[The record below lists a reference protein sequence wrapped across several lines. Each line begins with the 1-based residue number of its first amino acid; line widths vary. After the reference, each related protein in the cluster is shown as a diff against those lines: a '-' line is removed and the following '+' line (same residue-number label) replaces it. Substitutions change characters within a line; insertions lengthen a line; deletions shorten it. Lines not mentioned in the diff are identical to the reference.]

1 LAFKEVLNEVFP
13 GAVEEAAFVSATARA
28 LRPRGFTGD
37 SAIACVGTCRDEIS
51 QTLVE
56 HVRAEWG
63 EAFNLAGL
71 AGMLFAGRTAFGAA
85 QAHSPIVGGRERYVF
100 FTLPHVAIGDDGEQ
114 GVVMREGRPEPSSAC
129 GALLALLGDLRE
141 GSLDTQLAPDD
152 VEQSLLRARVGG
164 RLASGVVPELF
175 ALTELVGDLILED
188 LERTV
193 EATVDTVRADYAVL
207 AGIQIHGPE
216 GNYVQPR
223 TMYTVVDRQRREIEL
238 ARPE

>member
-1 LAFKEVLNEVFP
+1 LAFEDVLNEVFP

-37 SAIACVGTCRDEIS
+37 SAIACIGTCRDEIS
-51 QTLVE
+51 QTLGE
-56 HVRAEWG
+56 HVHAEWG

-85 QAHSPIVGGRERYVF
+85 QAHSPVVDGRERYVF
-100 FTLPHVAIGDDGEQ
+100 VTLPHVAIGEDGEP
-114 GVVMREGRPEPSSAC
+114 GVVKRKGRREPSAAC

-141 GSLDTQLAPDD
+141 GRLDTQLDPDD
-152 VEQSLLRARVGG
+152 VEQSLLRARVSE
-164 RLASGVVPELF
+164 RLARGDVPELF
-175 ALTELVGDLILED
+175 ALTDLVHDLIRED
-188 LERTV
+188 LERTI
-193 EATVDTVRADYAVL
+193 ETTVDTIRSDYAVL
-207 AGIQIHGPE
+207 TGLQIHGPQH
-216 GNYVQPR
+216 NYVQPR